1 MNWNRKSVIVT
12 GGAGFIGSQLASRL
26 HEMGAHVIIV
36 DNLLT
41 GDRNKAE
48 AVCTV
53 FVEGDVSQA
62 STYDRLQGCD
72 ADYVF
77 HFGSPSSV
85 VLFNRKPEEC
95 IYQTIFGFRR
105 IMKFAEE
112 RGVSKVVYPS
122 SGSVYGDAPVPQ
134 AEDMMP
140 EPTNLYG
147 VCKLTCEQMA
157 KLASDKV
164 PSIGLRIFAGYGPG
178 EETKGEIASVI
189 TLFAKAMMNDDR
201 PSIYG
206 SGEQKRDFI
215 FIEDVLDA
223 TLKAADT
230 NYTGVVNVGSGE
242 SHSFNEIVDIIN
254 KLLGKGVKPLY
265 LNKSKKYLERTL
277 ANREKQDQILGLKP
291 KALEAGINTL
301 LNYLTVH

>member
-1 MNWNRKSVIVT
+1 
-12 GGAGFIGSQLASRL
+12 
-26 HEMGAHVIIV
+26 
-36 DNLLT
+36 
-41 GDRNKAE
+41 
-48 AVCTV
+48 
-53 FVEGDVSQA
+53 
-62 STYDRLQGCD
+62 
-72 ADYVF
+72 
-77 HFGSPSSV
+77 
-85 VLFNRKPEEC
+85 
-95 IYQTIFGFRR
+95 
-105 IMKFAEE
+105 
-112 RGVSKVVYPS
+112 
-122 SGSVYGDAPVPQ
+122 
-134 AEDMMP
+134 
-140 EPTNLYG
+140 
-147 VCKLTCEQMA
+147 MA

-223 TLKAADT
+223 TLKAADA

-254 KLLGKGVKPLY
+254 KFLGKKVKPLY
-265 LNKSKKYLERTL
+265 VNKPKKYLERTL
-277 ANREKQDQILGLKP
+277 ANRKKQDQILGLKP

>member
-26 HEMGAHVIIV
+26 HGMGAHVIVV
-36 DNLLT
+36 DNLST

-77 HFGSPSSV
+77 HFGTPSSV

-112 RGVSKVVYPS
+112 RGVSKVIYPS
-122 SGSVYGDAPVPQ
+122 SGSVYGNAPVPQ

-189 TLFAKAMMNDDR
+189 TLFAKAIMNNEK
-201 PSIYG
+201 PLIYG
-206 SGEQKRDFI
+206 NGEQKRDFI
-215 FIEDVLDA
+215 FIEDVLEA
-223 TLKAADT
+223 TLKAAQI
-230 NYTGVVNVGSGE
+230 NYAGIVNVGSGE
-242 SHSFNEIVDIIN
+242 SHSFNEIVDITN
-254 KLLGKGVKPLY
+254 KFLGKRVKPHY
-265 LNKSKKYLERTL
+265 VDKPIKYLERTL
-277 ANREKQDQILGLKP
+277 ANREKQDQVLGLKP
-291 KALEAGINTL
+291 RTAEAGMTAL
-301 LNYLTVH
+301 LNHFTAK